1 MDGAQHELGPIQNYN
16 RMNNTPVTEDNL
28 DRVAQAIM
36 VKHDVGY
43 EEACLILGKMRL
55 RLICDASI
63 AHSAAMQA
71 ALVTAINTGKR
82 AFHGGVF
89 VSMPHHVPCLLPWPS
104 PQPLNSMVSMMG
116 GCFVI
121 PENDQ
126 YTQTIYF
133 GSTPKPVED
142 ALAVFCSG
150 WRGGTAPAGQ
160 QVFMHSPHDFATG
173 GVVAGALAVARG
185 FLHVSGLSSRPL
197 EAPQGYSLWRPDLN
211 WLDPAA
217 DGPALESLPKAL
229 WMLGLG
235 HLGQAYLWNFG
246 LLPYQSPK
254 DATFM
259 LQDFDDVVSGNYT
272 SQLLCERNNI
282 GHKKTRICSDWL
294 VARGFN
300 TIITERPFDETTKR
314 SGEEPYIACCGF
326 DVAKPRRILEDAGF
340 DLIVE
345 CALGA
350 DTARFDRIILHTFPD
365 ARLKPATIWSSDDQ
379 AQPDKRIVEAFGGK
393 EDCGILAETLAKKA
407 VSSSFVGAIAGAFV
421 TGEILRALNGG
432 ARCELIQTQLRQ
444 NERPGV
450 VVKNE
455 VYALRAARSG
465 FCQAVPTSHS
475 HAVPASLIPENAFST
490 LVQHKITQTVGPAA
504 VEEAAFHISAA
515 TRQ

>member
-1 MDGAQHELGPIQNYN
+1 
-16 RMNNTPVTEDNL
+16 
-28 DRVAQAIM
+28 
-36 VKHDVGY
+36 
-43 EEACLILGKMRL
+43 
-55 RLICDASI
+55 
-63 AHSAAMQA
+63 MQA
-71 ALVTAINTGKR
+71 ALLTAINTGKR

-89 VSMPHHVPCLLPWPS
+89 VSMPHLVPCLLPWPS
-104 PQPLNSMVSMMG
+104 RQPLNSIVIMMG

-121 PENDQ
+121 PENDR

-150 WRGGTAPAGQ
+150 WRGGVAPAGQ
-160 QVFMHSPHDFATG
+160 QVSIPSPHDFATG
-173 GVVAGALAVARG
+173 GVTAGALAVARG

-197 EAPQGYSLWRPDLN
+197 EGPQGFSLWRPDLN

-246 LLPYQSPK
+246 LLPYHSPK
-254 DATFM
+254 DSTFM
-259 LQDFDDVVSGNYT
+259 LQDFDDVVSGNYS

-294 VARGFN
+294 MARGFN
-300 TIITERPFDETTKR
+300 TIMTERPFDETTKR
-314 SGEEPYIACCGF
+314 SGEEPYVACCGF
-326 DVAKPRRILEDAGF
+326 DAAKPRRILEDAGF

-365 ARLKPATIWSSDDQ
+365 ARLKPAAIWSSDDQ
-379 AQPDKRIVEAFGGK
+379 AQPDQRIVEAFGSK

-432 ARCELIQTQLRQ
+432 ARCELVQTQLRQ
-444 NERPGV
+444 NERLGV
-450 VVKNE
+450 ILKNE

-465 FCQAVPTSHS
+465 FCQAVPTSRS
-475 HAVPASLIPENAFST
+475 LAVPTPLILENA
-490 LVQHKITQTVGPAA
+490 LPILPEHKITQMVGPAP
-504 VEEAAFHISAA
+504 VESAA
-515 TRQ
+515 LAMESVQAQP